1 MKRLAGHLAP
11 LLCALALL
19 PLTATAASTEAEQQR
34 WQQQAQRVQITRDTW
49 GIAHVHGR
57 SDADAVFGMIY
68 AQAEDDF
75 NRIETNYLV
84 NLGRLAEVEGEGQLW
99 QDLRQRLYYD
109 PVQLQADYAASPA
122 WLKTLMNAWADGL
135 NYYLATHPQV
145 TPRLLTRFEP
155 WMALSFSEGSI
166 GGDIERIALTQ
177 LQAFYERKPVA
188 MTLLEREPQLRMPGG
203 SNGIAIAPSHSA
215 DGRAL
220 LLINPH
226 TSYFFRSELQ
236 MRSDEG
242 LDTYGAVTWGQFFV
256 YQGFNRHAGWM
267 HTSSGVDNVDE
278 FVVETA
284 TTPEGKPGY
293 RYGGQVRALQEKRI
307 TLAYR
312 GADGARAERSFTTW
326 ATHHGPIVRAQDQ
339 THWVAFSMMYRP
351 VQALQQSFLRTK
363 AANLA
368 EFMKTAGLQANS
380 SNDTLYADAEGNTA
394 YLHPQYV
401 PVRHARVDYRK
412 PVDGSDPATDL
423 DGLHALDTL
432 PQVINPRNGWVFNAN
447 NWPWSA
453 AGADSPN
460 ANDFPRYMDQAGEN
474 ARAPHA
480 IAVLQARPSFT
491 PQQLIQAAYDPWLP
505 AFDTLLPLLRHD
517 YAALPE
523 GDPRKASLSGPIAS
537 LAAWDHRWGLDSVP
551 TTLAVTWADA
561 LLKEVTPLA
570 RERDRGGV
578 DAMATLA
585 TPDQRLAV
593 LQAVVD
599 QLQRDFGRWQV
610 PWGEINRYQRN
621 DGAIVQRFDDARPS
635 LPVPFTT
642 SRWGSLA
649 SAESRTY
656 PGTRLRYTTSG
667 NSFVAVVAFG
677 KDGPQAWAVSV
688 GGESSDPSSPHFADQ
703 APLHTTGRLRPVWFE
718 QADVQAHAER
728 SYHPGGSR

>member
-1 MKRLAGHLAP
+1 MLRV
-11 LLCALALL
+11 LALL
-19 PLTATAASTEAEQQR
+19 SLTTAATATATEADQQR
-34 WQQQAQRVQITRDTW
+34 WQQQAARVEITRDTW

-84 NLGRLAEVEGEGQLW
+84 NLGRLAEVEGEDKLW

-109 PVQLQADYAASPA
+109 PAQLQADYAASPA
-122 WLKTLMNAWADGL
+122 WLKALMDAWADGL

-177 LQAFYERKPVA
+177 LQAFYDRRPMA
-188 MTLLEREPQLRMPGG
+188 MTLLEREPQRKLPGG

-236 MRSDEG
+236 MRSDQG
-242 LDTYGAVTWGQFFV
+242 LDAYGAVTWGQFFV

-284 TTPEGKPGY
+284 TTADGKPGY
-293 RYGGQVRALQEKRI
+293 RYGRQVRALQEKPI

-312 GADGARAERSFTTW
+312 NADGVRAERSFTTW
-326 ATHHGPIVRAQDQ
+326 GTHRGPIVRAQDQ
-339 THWVAFSMMYRP
+339 THWVAFSMMDRP
-351 VQALQQSFLRTK
+351 VQALEQSFLRTK
-363 AANLA
+363 ATGFAD
-368 EFMKTAGLQANS
+368 FMRTAALQANA

-412 PVDGSDPATDL
+412 PVDGSDPATDW
-423 DGLHALDTL
+423 DGLHGLDTL
-432 PQVINPRNGWVFNAN
+432 PQVVNPRNGWVFNVN
-447 NWPWSA
+447 DWPWTA

-480 IAVLQARPSFT
+480 IAVLSARPTFT

-505 AFDTLLPLLRHD
+505 AFDTLLPVLARDH
-517 YAALPE
+517 AALPA
-523 GDPRKASLSGPIAS
+523 DSAQRKA
-537 LAAWDHRWGLDSVP
+537 LAEPLALLQGWDRRFALDSAA
-551 TTLAVTWADA
+551 TTLAVNWADA
-561 LLKEVTPLA
+561 LWREYAPLA
-570 RERDRGGV
+570 RQHDRAPV
-578 DAMATLA
+578 DTLA
-585 TPDQRLAV
+585 TVLTPAQRLDA
-593 LQAVVD
+593 LQTVVD

-610 PWGEINRYQRN
+610 PWGEMNRYQRN

-635 LPVPFTT
+635 LPVPYTS
-642 SRWGSLA
+642 SRWGALS

-656 PGTRLRYTTSG
+656 PGTRKRYTTSG

-688 GGESSDPSSPHFADQ
+688 GGESSDPVSPHFADQ
-703 APLHTTGRLRPVWFE
+703 APLHTAGELRPVWFTE
-718 QADVQAHAER
+718 ADVKAHAEKTYR
-728 SYHPGGSR
+728 PGQGD